1 MLETSSSA
9 GVAALTRISRLI
21 GALLGAALLAGLLG
35 CTTLPFGE
43 QGALSSGVFR
53 PVVTPVTAVNSELR
67 TLPPPTH
74 RVTVAVYDF
83 PDLTG
88 QFKDETNFQSLS
100 KAVSQGGAPMLIKA
114 LQDAGQRSWFTV
126 LDRAALNDLLKERQI
141 VTEMRKVYRG
151 EDNID
156 PNVLPPLDNAS
167 IVLEGGITGY
177 DTNTQTGGVGANFLG
192 IGGDT
197 KWTQD
202 TITVTL
208 RAVSAKSSEVLAS
221 VTVNKVIASVSL
233 DGNVFQ
239 YVQMDKLLQGE
250 TGYTQ
255 NEPKQ
260 IAVQGAIEKAVK
272 SLILEGAQL
281 RIWSFR
287 DRPAGD
293 ALIAAYDAEKYG
305 VANVANLAAP
315 ALPITPNAA
324 AVVPTRPIPVSRRP
338 VAVPMASVQTYAPPP
353 GGAPSAAGAVSPASK
368 PTPPPQAANGEPLN

>member
-1 MLETSSSA
+1 VLEFSLSPRPASRFRTSRLA
-9 GVAALTRISRLI
+9 IAALGVVLSL
-21 GALLGAALLAGLLG
+21 ALAG
-35 CTTLPFGE
+35 CTSLPLGE
-43 QGALSSGVFR
+43 QGALSSGMFN
-53 PVVTPVTAVNSELR
+53 PVVTPLTQVNSELR
-67 TLPPPTH
+67 SMPPPTH

-88 QFKDETNFQSLS
+88 QFKDQENFQSLS
-100 KAVSQGGAPMLIKA
+100 KAVTQGGAPMLIKA

-151 EDNID
+151 ENDIN
-156 PNVLPPLDNAS
+156 PSVLPPLDNAN

-177 DTNTQTGGVGANFLG
+177 DTNTQTGGLGANFLG
-192 IGGDT
+192 IGGNT

-208 RAVSAKSSEVLAS
+208 RAVSAKTSEVLAS

-233 DGNVFQ
+233 DGNVFR

-260 IAVQGAIEKAVK
+260 IAVQAAIEKAVR
-272 SLILEGAQL
+272 SLIIEGAQL

-287 DRPAGD
+287 DAAAG
-293 ALIAAYDAEKYG
+293 ATLIAQYDVEKYG
-305 VANVANLAAP
+305 DAHIPNAADP
-315 ALPITPNAA
+315 ALPATRNAA
-324 AVVPTRPIPVSRRP
+324 AVAQTQPIPVNMRRP
-338 VAVPMASVQTYAPPP
+338 ATPQATVQTYPAPA
-353 GGAPSAAGAVSPASK
+353 GGAPSGGAPVVVNA
-368 PTPPPQAANGEPLN
+368 PPPAQDSSGEPLN